1 MRTGSSMRDFDP
13 RKVAHLEKEAWV
25 AYYQKRWFR
34 LLQIIID
41 LVQTTF
47 GLSFPQALWAGYL
60 NTRAQLAF
68 APFPNNDVPKAEEY
82 MSRFYAYIKG
92 IHHAKFDVSE
102 TARREVNWW
111 VVHRK
116 LFGQTEN
123 EELVEAVADLYSA
136 AYAVPREKVYEAARY
151 RAQAMIYSDAWVKSE
166 RASDSPLLEQ
176 EEDALYQSYTALSAA
191 VKQAQ
196 GA

>member
-13 RKVAHLEKEAWV
+13 HKVAHLEKEAWV

-34 LLQIIID
+34 LLQVIID

-68 APFPNNDVPKAEEY
+68 APFPNNDVPKAELY
-82 MSRFYAYIKG
+82 MRRFYGYIKG
-92 IHHAKFDVSE
+92 IHHEKFDVSE

-111 VVHRK
+111 VVHRR
-116 LFGQTEN
+116 LFGQAEN
-123 EELVEAVADLYSA
+123 GELVEAVTDLYSA
-136 AYAVPREKVYEAARY
+136 AYAVPREKVYEAAFH

-176 EEDALYQSYTALSAA
+176 EEDALYQSYAALSAA